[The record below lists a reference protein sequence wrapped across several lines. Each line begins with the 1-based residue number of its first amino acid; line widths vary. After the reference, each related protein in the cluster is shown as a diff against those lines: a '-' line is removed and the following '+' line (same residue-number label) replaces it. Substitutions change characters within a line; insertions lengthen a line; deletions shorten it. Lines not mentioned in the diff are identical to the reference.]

1 MGPSIPAATRPTLE
15 EAKEAGNTQ
24 SPVTP
29 FSFTMGEIQG
39 ETHTLRTG
47 GGGTGRKQQQR
58 ADRTKALPWSALH
71 DRQLLRENTLLSVC
85 AALLTGLRDQ
95 TQSGTTSPTLG
106 FFDTLFHYI

>member
-15 EAKEAGNTQ
+15 EAKEAGNIQ

-39 ETHTLRTG
+39 ETHTLRTR
-47 GGGTGRKQQQR
+47 GGGTSRKQQQR

-71 DRQLLRENTLLSVC
+71 DRQLLREKHIALCVC
-85 AALLTGLRDQ
+85 SFAYWIER
-95 TQSGTTSPTLG
+95 PNPEWNYVPNPRV
-106 FFDTLFHYI
+106 F